1 MGDERDKSSK
11 RGGGEEKIE
20 DQGGRG
26 MTKVTKVVKMMTMK
40 TKMLTLIK

>member
-1 MGDERDKSSK
+1 MGDERDESSK
-11 RGGGEEKIE
+11 RGGGEKRE

-40 TKMLTLIK
+40 TKMLTLVK